1 MQLPYSKVVGRRR
14 QSTMSRGIDYS
25 KWDNLSVSDSEDSS
39 VDDYQE
45 ENCDHS
51 GDDAQ
56 LKMFSSALQSQ
67 FPRPNDTASSGDHSP
82 AEIALLKKGISYEK
96 EQVSDD
102 NDVGW
107 LLVGPSKNIKIHPN
121 DKSIHMYSSIIYTED
136 PNTYVPDR
144 SDYEDEHVAKWG
156 IEPPSLQE
164 EGGDGIESFI
174 ARMMLSSNSDA
185 REYARLNVENPESQF
200 IDILIGRR
208 SQYNNSDEITAAM
221 KFTYVVRIELCLCE
235 KDVWRRVR
243 VPSGI
248 SLSVFHD
255 QVICPVMGWSRGYHG
270 YAFEDPRDGT
280 VIGPAKNSAYIDTM
294 HVPMLYKKVMDDKGC
309 PLAALLLKK
318 GDVAYYNYDLG
329 DNWMHRLVLEDI
341 VAEEASVTLM
351 AGGGACPPEDS
362 NGLDSKG
369 SGSYADFL
377 EAYKSNPKKQKMKE
391 AVKEASRAVNYSQP
405 WIGCAPIPFKPLD
418 FNIEYHRMLLSAMLS
433 GPSIKTQR
441 GNFVMMPG
449 GKYKETMKGCDN
461 CGNRLKPLSKC
472 TGCRKA
478 SYCSRE
484 CQVQAWK
491 MHKPECKKHSAKKKK
506 K

>member
-1 MQLPYSKVVGRRR
+1 
-14 QSTMSRGIDYS
+14 MSGGIDYS
-25 KWDNLSVSDSEDSS
+25 KWDNLSVSDESS
-39 VDDYQE
+39 VDDEYIECQE
-45 ENCDHS
+45 DSFDH
-51 GDDAQ
+51 GCGGDAQ
-56 LKMFSSALQSQ
+56 VKMFSSALQSQ
-67 FPRPNDTASSGDHSP
+67 FTGPKNNTTNSGDHSP
-82 AEIALLKKGISYEK
+82 AEIALLKKGISYKK
-96 EQVSDD
+96 EQDSND
-102 NDVGW
+102 NVGW

-121 DKSIHMYSSIIYTED
+121 DKSTHMYSSIIYTED

-144 SDYEDEHVAKWG
+144 SDYEDERVEKWG

-164 EGGDGIESFI
+164 EGDGGIKSMI
-174 ARMMLSSNSDA
+174 ARMMMSSSSDA
-185 REYARLNVENPESQF
+185 MEYDRHKLENPESQF

-208 SQYNNSDEITAAM
+208 FIYNNSDEITAAM
-221 KFTYVVRIELCLCE
+221 KFTYVVRIELCRCE

-294 HVPMLYKKVMDDKGC
+294 HVPMNYKKVMDDKGC
-309 PLAALLLKK
+309 PLAALMLKK

-341 VAEEASVTLM
+341 VAEEDSVTLM

-362 NGLDSKG
+362 FGLDSKG
-369 SGSYADFL
+369 SRAYADFL
-377 EAYKSNPKKQKMKE
+377 EAYKRNPKKQKMKE
-391 AVKEASRAVNYSQP
+391 VVKEASRAINYSRP
-405 WIGCAPIPFKPLD
+405 WMGCAPIPFKPLE
-418 FNIEYHRMLLSAMLS
+418 FNIIYHRMLLSLMLS
-433 GPSIKTQR
+433 GPAIKTQR
-441 GNFVMMPG
+441 GNFPIVSG
-449 GKYKETMKGCDN
+449 EKYKETMKGCDN

-472 TGCRKA
+472 SGCRKA

-491 MHKPECKKHSAKKKK
+491 LHKPECKKHSAKKTKK
-506 K
+506 